1 MLYKKYLEPSTIETE
16 KSDNDANNNAEDDA
30 DGVQAVVVTRRRRPP
45 PSPAGSR
52 SSLLSRSRL
61 EVTSR
66 LEVASSLSWNKRSIV
81 KFIVLSLELLLLVS
95 VGYSLKRTF
104 EKCKV
109 A

>member
-52 SSLLSRSRL
+52 SSLLTRSQ
-61 EVTSR
+61 
-66 LEVASSLSWNKRSIV
+66 LEVASRPSWNKRSVV

-95 VGYSLKRTF
+95 VSYSLKKGPYPTTHI
-104 EKCKV
+104 
-109 A
+109 

>member
-52 SSLLSRSRL
+52 SSLLSGSRL

-66 LEVASSLSWNKRSIV
+66 PSWNKRSVV